1 MEAPSLHAVTSLN
14 LSCIDGETE
23 TTPTGAGS
31 RRDHT
36 GSWWLSGTGTAG
48 LWVPHLDASSGGAG
62 LKEVFAVAFA
72 SHIGRVF
79 RDLCF
84 SSLPLPT
91 LEFQVG
97 PC

>member
-1 MEAPSLHAVTSLN
+1 MEAPSLHAITSLN
-14 LSCIDGETE
+14 LSGIDGETE
-23 TTPTGAGS
+23 TTPIGAGS

-36 GSWWLSGTGTAG
+36 GRELVS
-48 LWVPHLDASSGGAG
+48 HLDASSGGAG
-62 LKEVFAVAFA
+62 LKEGFAVAFA
-72 SHIGRVF
+72 SHIGWMF